1 MPLRLALN
9 GRHASRDMTRRPS
22 HALTP
27 PKQSMDSDP
36 PVIITGASPP
46 CTIWKA
52 CAMAWLDE
60 AQAVDTVKDG
70 PLRLNSIDTW
80 LAAALFISLGTTK
93 GCTRFLP
100 SS

>member
-1 MPLRLALN
+1 
-9 GRHASRDMTRRPS
+9 MTLSPS

-27 PKQSMDSDP
+27 PKHSIDSDP
-36 PVIITGASPP
+36 PVTITGVAPP
-46 CTIWKA
+46 CTSWNA
-52 CAMAWLDE
+52 CAIAWLE
-60 AQAVDTVKDG
+60 LEQAVETVKLG

-100 SS
+100 AS